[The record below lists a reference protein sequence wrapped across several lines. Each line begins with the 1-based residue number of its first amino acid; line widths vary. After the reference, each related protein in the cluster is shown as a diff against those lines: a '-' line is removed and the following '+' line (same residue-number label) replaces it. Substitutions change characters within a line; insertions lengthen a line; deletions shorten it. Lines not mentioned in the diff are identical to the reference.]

1 MMTTSR
7 SRSGIRFRRLLL
19 FFGAVA
25 LLLLAAVVIR
35 IAYAFRDRTPG
46 YRLSLNIE
54 RQSGETQRGTLRV
67 GFGRRTINPDVSN
80 PNRPVWLAGFA
91 GGRAATAIHDDLWAV
106 ACAIDDGRTRLG
118 IVSLDAIGLFND
130 DVIATR
136 RLLPAE
142 WKLDYTIICATHNHS
157 TPDLMGLWGP
167 SILQTGVN
175 RAYLRRVQ
183 QSIKQALGDAVSSLQ
198 PAHLCLME
206 IPTSPEGLV
215 ADSRKPEV
223 FDPDLRVM
231 LFSRPDSAEAIGSVV
246 AWADHP
252 ETPWSRNTEIT
263 ADFPGILR
271 ESLEQGIIYD
281 GRARVP
287 GLGGIHLYVNGAI
300 GGLMTT
306 DPETTVRDP
315 FTGKHLR
322 QPSHEKSRALGNTI
336 AQRILQYAASAD
348 LASSEAGPICI
359 HAQSVE
365 VPIANFN
372 FLLAPVLGLLDRGH
386 VRWRTLRTE
395 VALVT
400 VGEAA
405 IACIPGEIY
414 PELVNGG
421 IERAPGGDYDI
432 DPLEVPPLR
441 AAMPG
446 RVKFVFGVANDEIGY
461 IIPKSEWDDKPPWL
475 YDSPEPVYGEIN
487 SVGPETAWI
496 LHRAMQQLIEEHRL
510 SASR

>member
-1 MMTTSR
+1 MMTPAAS
-7 SRSGIRFRRLLL
+7 RFRVWFRHCLLIL
-19 FFGAVA
+19 GAA
-25 LLLLAAVVIR
+25 LLVLLVAAGLR

-46 YRLSLNIE
+46 YRLLLNIE
-54 RQSGETQRGTLRV
+54 RLSGETQPRRLRV

-91 GGRAATAIHDDLWAV
+91 SGRAATAIHDDLWAV

-118 IVSLDAIGLFND
+118 IVGLDAIGLFND

-167 SILQTGVN
+167 SILQTGVD
-175 RAYLRRVQ
+175 REYLRQVQ
-183 QSIKQALGDAVSSLQ
+183 ESIGEALGDAVSSLQ
-198 PAHLCLME
+198 PARLGLIE
-206 IPTSPEGLV
+206 IPMSPEGLV
-215 ADSRKPEV
+215 ADGRKPEV

-231 LFSRPDSAEAIGSVV
+231 LFTRPDSAAVIGSVV
-246 AWADHP
+246 SWADHP

-271 ESLEQGIIYD
+271 ESLEKGIIY
-281 GRARVP
+281 GGQVRMQ
-287 GLGGIHLYVNGAI
+287 GLGGVHLYVNGAI
-300 GGLMTT
+300 GGLQTT

-315 FTGKHLR
+315 FNGKELS
-322 QPSHEKSRALGNTI
+322 QPSHEKSRALGNSI
-336 AQRILQYAASAD
+336 ARRLLEHTAAVDFAPAESA
-348 LASSEAGPICI
+348 PICI
-359 HAQSVE
+359 HARSIE
-365 VPIANFN
+365 APIANFN

-386 VRWRTLRTE
+386 VCWQTLRSE

-400 VGEAA
+400 IGEAT

-421 IERAPGGDYDI
+421 IERAPGGDFDI

-446 RVKFVFGVANDEIGY
+446 RVKFVFGMANDEIGY
-461 IIPKSEWDDKPPWL
+461 IIPKSEWDEKPPWL
-475 YDSPEPVYGEIN
+475 YNSPEPVYGEIN
-487 SVGPETAWI
+487 SVGPETASI
-496 LHRAMQQLIEEHRL
+496 LHRAMKQLIEEHNVAAAR
-510 SASR
+510 